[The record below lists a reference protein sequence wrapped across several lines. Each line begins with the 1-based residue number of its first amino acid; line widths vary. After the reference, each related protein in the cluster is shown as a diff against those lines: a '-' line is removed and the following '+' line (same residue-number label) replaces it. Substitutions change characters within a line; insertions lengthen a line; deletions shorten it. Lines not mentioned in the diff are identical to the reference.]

1 MRYRIHNEHH
11 HLIRL
16 AVVSIGQADFHVDA
30 PLCIP
35 RNHMVPVMRN
45 G

>member
-1 MRYRIHNEHH
+1 MRNWIHNEHH

-16 AVVSIGQADFHVDA
+16 AIVSIGQAEFHVHA
-30 PLCIP
+30 PLRIP
-35 RNHMVPVMRN
+35 RNHMVAVMRN